1 MKIPDIFV
9 PDKNLDVKT
18 ERLKE
23 FEDKGS
29 IEVTLEELMKDDK
42 FILYGEAT
50 FSKRDEIVENAI
62 SKIIK
67 DTFENN
73 IIWEEDTNLYE
84 YKAKATILN
93 YKKNLITIPV
103 VFVMSKDIGYLNL
116 GDKQGPCRNT
126 YVKKVKQLAIE
137 YFKMNPKD
145 LL

>member
-1 MKIPDIFV
+1 MKIPNIFV
-9 PDKNLDVKT
+9 PDKNLDMKT

-23 FEDKGS
+23 FEDKGP

-50 FSKRDEIVENAI
+50 FSERDRIVENAI

-73 IIWEEDTNLYE
+73 IIWEEDPNLYG

-93 YKKNLITIPV
+93 YKKKPITVPV